1 MNKSPDQNQAAANP
15 KRWARRK
22 AARPQEL
29 VAAALEL
36 FVERGYAATRLED
49 VAAAAGVSKGTVY
62 LYFANKE
69 ELFKT
74 VVRENLGP
82 ALARGVDLVER
93 FEGSTAELL
102 RELLRGWWG
111 LIGATPVAG
120 LTKLIMAE
128 ANHFPDIARFY
139 HEEVTVPGDELFA
152 RVLARGTAR
161 GELRAVP
168 ANPTSSLICAPLM
181 FLMLW
186 QRGFGT
192 FSNLEID
199 PEAFID
205 NLLQMLLFGLTTG
218 AARDTPLPPKVGP
231 YVWEL
236 MLQEQQEQRAALERT
251 QTQQDAAAPPARP
264 PETE

>member
-1 MNKSPDQNQAAANP
+1 MKNPPGQNQESANT

-29 VAAALEL
+29 VAAALDL

-62 LYFANKE
+62 LYFSNKE

-74 VVRENLGP
+74 VVRENLVP
-82 ALARGVDLVER
+82 TLTRGIDLVESYQ
-93 FEGSTAELL
+93 GSTPELL

-111 LIGATPVAG
+111 LVGATPVAG

-128 ANHFPDIARFY
+128 SSHFPDIAQFY
-139 HEEVTVPGDELFA
+139 HEEVVLPGDELFA
-152 RVLARGTAR
+152 RVLRRGVAR
-161 GELRAVP
+161 GELRDMP
-168 ANPTSSLICAPLM
+168 PNPTTTLICAPLM

-186 QRGFGT
+186 QRA
-192 FSNLEID
+192 FSASSRIEID
-199 PEAFID
+199 PEAFLD

-218 AARDTPLPPKVGP
+218 TARDTPLPPKVGP
-231 YVWEL
+231 YVWE
-236 MLQEQQEQRAALERT
+236 QIQQEALAQAQGQQAAREI
-251 QTQQDAAAPPARP
+251 PAQP
-264 PETE
+264 PETA